1 MFRFGVATGRGEN
14 DPTSVLRG
22 ALVTPKVQ
30 HHGAILEPQA
40 IGELLRAIDSY
51 SGHLITRLAMQISP
65 HVMARPGELRM
76 AKWPEFDL
84 ESAVW
89 KIPPERM
96 KMRRPHAVPLSRQV
110 VSYLRQLHELTGS
123 EGYAFPAFHTS
134 RRPLSE
140 NTINQ
145 GFRRLGYAAG
155 EVTAH
160 GLRTTAST
168 LLNESGKWS
177 PDAIERSLAHAD
189 KDLIRGIYN
198 RGFYWE
204 ERVAMHQWWSDYLDE
219 LRARVRLPISA

>member
-1 MFRFGVATGRGEN
+1 M
-14 DPTSVLRG
+14 
-22 ALVTPKVQ
+22 TPKVQ

-40 IGELLRAIDSY
+40 IGELLRAIDTY

-84 ESAVW
+84 EMCGLEDSARANEDAPAARGAAVAAGG
-89 KIPPERM
+89 KLSTSVARADRLRRVTPFRPSIPRDGRSARTPST
-96 KMRRPHAVPLSRQV
+96 KA
-110 VSYLRQLHELTGS
+110 
-123 EGYAFPAFHTS
+123 
-134 RRPLSE
+134 
-140 NTINQ
+140 
-145 GFRRLGYAAG
+145 FRRLGYAAG

-189 KDLIRGIYN
+189 KDSIRGIYN

-219 LRARVRLPISA
+219 LRASVRLPISA